1 MKKILTLIGCVLTL
15 AVQAEPLGRLFHT
28 PEQRALLNNVRKT
41 MPMNAVGEPEAPSLP
56 DFTLNGIVTR
66 SDGQRSVWLNDRL
79 EYDAGRPGAQERNQ
93 VQVQLPGG
101 GTKLKVG
108 QSLDPTTG
116 RVTENYRRAPP
127 EPATTTPTPQTPTK
141 APTPKAR
148 DEDIDPDKPTVQ

>member
-1 MKKILTLIGCVLTL
+1 MKQILTLIGCVLTL
-15 AVQAEPLGRLFHT
+15 AAQAESLGRLFHT
-28 PEQRALLNNVRKT
+28 PEQRALLNNARKT

-108 QSLDPTTG
+108 QSLDPATG
-116 RVTENYRRAPP
+116 RVTENYRRPPP
-127 EPATTTPTPQTPTK
+127 EPAAAKPTPQTPAK
-141 APTPKAR
+141 AATPQAR
-148 DEDIDPDKPTVQ
+148 DDDIDPDKPTAQ